1 MRFQEIFF
9 RANRNTFQWV
19 LGLIYYVIVP
29 IYWILQPPAQA
40 NRNIY
45 IQMDLVKV
53 LIFVPI
59 Y

>member
-1 MRFQEIFF
+1 
-9 RANRNTFQWV
+9 
-19 LGLIYYVIVP
+19 YYVIVP

-45 IQMDLVKV
+45 IQIGLVKV

-59 Y
+59 YFYLDNIV